1 MAYKEM
7 EQKMEKW
14 WVKLLARYAKE
25 HKDAVND
32 LWNFPVLRF
41 STEVMKVYDLRTAIF
56 ISLIHDVCEVK
67 KSEPDKYN
75 YSRIDG
81 RFWAQYTYK
90 DLEKILDFSHGTLI
104 RMMTVLRNDG
114 VILIEKPESKWG
126 DRTNWY
132 AIDYDVLFE
141 KVPNAK
147 EVFENV

>member
-1 MAYKEM
+1 
-7 EQKMEKW
+7 MEKW

-32 LWNFPVLRF
+32 LWDFPVLRF
-41 STEVMKVYDLRTAIF
+41 SAEVMKAYDLRTAIF

-81 RFWAQYTYK
+81 RFWAQYTYR
-90 DLEKILDFSHGTLI
+90 DLESILGFAHGTLN
-104 RMMTVLRNDG
+104 RMITVLRNDG
-114 VILIEKPESKWG
+114 VLLIEKPESKWG

>member
-1 MAYKEM
+1 MAYKEV

-14 WVKLLARYAKE
+14 WVKLLARYARE

-41 STEVMKVYDLRTAIF
+41 STEVAKAYGIRTAIF

-67 KSEPDKYN
+67 KNEPDKYN

-90 DLEKILDFSHGTLI
+90 DLGNILGFGKGTLI
-104 RMMTVLRNDG
+104 KVVTKLRDDG
-114 VILIEKPESKWG
+114 VLLIEKPELKWG

-132 AIDYDVLFE
+132 AIDYNALYE
-141 KVPNAK
+141 KVPSARS
-147 EVFENV
+147 VFETM